1 MIPCTLSR
9 VCILCLAVLAV
20 ASPAS
25 AQWRVAPDVVRQID
39 SALSLM
45 GMHERDLAMPH
56 DLLSRDN
63 HRTVVLDN
71 LFRKPYSAI
80 NISENIADLLLQNTN
95 GYLTSVMDITHTALD
110 LGVYQRVF
118 LDNMPEADAVIAKL
132 GLDRSKMAALN
143 VASSIV
149 LLRHAGLLIQSTEA
163 IAPSL
168 RAASWPDA
176 RIRSQLDSLWRIS
189 RSSETMTVWEA
200 HREEQDAFDA
210 AQKLYASIHVSSVK
224 TLLRVGPSLHDDLLR
239 ISNELLTARDVL
251 IDSIKTIVFNTPY
264 GRIAIGGPGNDVY
277 QGRYTMIIDV
287 GGNDVYQLTDEPQ
300 VSGTSNPVRIIV
312 DLEGDD
318 TYSGGDYSLGAG
330 VNGIGILVDRTGNDS
345 YQAGTYS
352 LGTGLLGFGILHDL
366 RGDDIYSGGTNS
378 QGAGILGIGMLLDD
392 DGNDVYRCH
401 AQSQAFAGV
410 GGVGLLSDRKGND
423 TYLAS
428 SPFVDVLRYDD
439 HQITFSQGAALG
451 SRPHASGGLAVLVD
465 GSGSDTYISDIYG
478 QGTGYWF
485 GIGSLIDR
493 GGDDKY
499 VAHQYAQGSGVH
511 FATGYLH
518 DIRGNDTYTSFGV
531 SQGCGH
537 DIAYGYL
544 FDEDG
549 NDRYT
554 CESLSLGSGNANA
567 VSIFVDLQGN
577 DSYLARDTS
586 NTLGYSDYRR
596 GYGMISLFVD
606 ANGDDTYSSI
616 AGNMASRTKT
626 TYGVFLDYRDTLV
639 ASSRPQPTAPYTS
652 QVELPSTPDSLFVLA
667 SASHLRFQHAVE
679 PARKK
684 LGSLGLSA
692 LPLLESRLGT
702 LLPRQRLTVESA
714 AKALYAAHPDS
725 TVAMLSRGLLS
736 ADNAVVGTAATI
748 ITTTKTRAAS
758 PLLITMAS
766 QDDWRRRRLAAFTLG
781 ELRDTGAIN
790 RIAML
795 LSDTVAY
802 VRARAAFAVGATDS
816 LPLTRLAGPLA
827 DTFQIVR
834 YSAIEGINR
843 GRRHSI
849 QDLTDYLQALSD
861 ERIFRSNARLLINA
875 DTSKADIKLW
885 KSWVKKLTTE
895 RLDALRRIERSLP
908 VQLQPALLPTKKK
921 VKKQRAAS

>member
-1 MIPCTLSR
+1 MTPCNFIR
-9 VCILCLAVLAV
+9 VCSLLLAVLIA
-20 ASPAS
+20 APSAF
-25 AQWRVAPDVVRQID
+25 AQWRITPDVVRQID
-39 SALSLM
+39 SALSLL

-63 HRTVVLDN
+63 HRTVALDN
-71 LFRKPYSAI
+71 IFRKPYSAI
-80 NISENIADLLLQNTN
+80 HISESIADLLLQNTN
-95 GYLTSVMDITHTALD
+95 GYLTSVMDLTHASLD
-110 LGVYQRVF
+110 LGEYQRVF

-132 GLDRSKMAALN
+132 GLEKRRLASLN

-149 LLRHAGLLIQSTEA
+149 LLRHAGLLIQATDA
-163 IAPSL
+163 VAPSL
-168 RAASWPDA
+168 RASSWPDA

-189 RSSETMTVWEA
+189 RSSETVSVWEA
-200 HREEQDAFDA
+200 YREEQEAFDA
-210 AQKLYASIHVSSVK
+210 AQKLYTGIHVSSVK
-224 TLLRVGPSLHDDLLR
+224 TMLRVGPSLHDDLLR
-239 ISNELLTARDVL
+239 ISNELLSARDVL
-251 IDSIKTIVFNTPY
+251 IDSIKTIVFDTPY
-264 GRIAIGGPGNDVY
+264 GRIAVGGPGNDVY
-277 QGRYTMIIDV
+277 QGRFTMIIDV

-300 VSGTSNPVRIIV
+300 VSGGLNPVRLIV

-330 VNGIGILVDRTGNDS
+330 VNGVGILIDRAGNDA

-352 LGTGLLGFGILHDL
+352 LGSGMLGFGILHDL

-378 QGAGILGIGMLLDD
+378 QGAGIFGIGMLLDD

-410 GGVGLLSDRKGND
+410 GGVGLLSDRTGND

-451 SRPHASGGLAVLVD
+451 SRPHASGGIAVLVD

-518 DIRGNDTYTSFGV
+518 DVRGNDTYTSFGV

-537 DIAYGYL
+537 DIAYGFL

-567 VSIFVDLQGN
+567 VSIFVDIQGN
-577 DSYLARDTS
+577 DSYLARDTT

-596 GYGMISLFVD
+596 GYGMISLFID
-606 ANGDDTYSSI
+606 ASGDDTYASI
-616 AGNMASRTKT
+616 AGNMASRSKT
-626 TYGVFLDYRDTLV
+626 TYGLFLDYRDTLI
-639 ASSRPQPTAPYTS
+639 APSRPQQPAPYTS
-652 QVELPSTPDSLFVLA
+652 QVELPNTADSLFILA

-684 LGSLGLSA
+684 LAWLGLSA
-692 LPLLESRLGT
+692 LQLLERRLGT

-714 AKALYAAHPDS
+714 AKLLYATHPDS
-725 TVAMLSRGLLS
+725 TVAMLSRGLQS

-748 ITTTKTRAAS
+748 ITTTKTRALS
-758 PLLITMAS
+758 PQLITMAS

-781 ELRDTGAIN
+781 ELRDTSAIN
-790 RIAML
+790 RVASL
-795 LSDTVAY
+795 LADTVAY
-802 VRARAAFAVGATDS
+802 VRARAAFALGATDS
-816 LPLTRLAGPLA
+816 LPLVRLAGPLT

-843 GRRHSI
+843 GRKQSVK
-849 QDLTDYLQALSD
+849 DLTAYLQTISD
-861 ERIFRSNARLLINA
+861 ERMFRSNARLLINA
-875 DTSKADIKLW
+875 DTSKADVKEW
-885 KSWVKKLTTE
+885 KSWVKKLSIE
-895 RLDALRRIERSLP
+895 RLDALRRIERMLP
-908 VQLQPALLPTKKK
+908 VQLQPALLPPKKK
-921 VKKQRAAS
+921 LKKQRAAS